1 MTAYVLQLDRIVVV
15 RGVEEDD
22 RTRAPIPQLG
32 LVLVPS
38 LSSFGS
44 QLDSA
49 NLLKADADL
58 P

>member
-22 RTRAPIPQLG
+22 RTRATIPQLG
-32 LVLVPS
+32 LVPS